1 MPVMKSL
8 TAQALIVLVF
18 LLATSLGSAFAPP
31 CETGCAGDGPD
42 GTCAPL
48 CQDCACCPTLASG
61 VQVDVVISSPAQV
74 VLAPPPGRQTLPRDT
89 DPSDIFHIPKPFLV

>member
-48 CQDCACCPTLASG
+48 CQDCACCPTLRTG
-61 VQVDVVISSPAQV
+61 VQVHGVLSILCLIVI
-74 VLAPPPGRQTLPRDT
+74 APHLERQPVPRDA
-89 DPSDIFHIPKPFLV
+89 DPSDIFHVPKPALA